1 MEPTLNIR
9 AAISG
14 DVPSMLALERGCP
27 TAAHWTEHHYENL
40 FAAPAD
46 GVESL
51 VLIVEMADPTTPP
64 GEAPV
69 LGFLVARHVASDW
82 ELENIVVAPTARRK
96 GVGRRLLEALLDRVA
111 QTNGSVFLEVR
122 ESNIAARKL
131 YEKAGFCETGRRKS
145 YYINPAEDGVVYR
158 YTLANPFSS

>member
-14 DVPSMLALERGCP
+14 DVPSMLALERECP
-27 TAAHWTEHHYENL
+27 TAAHWTERQYENL
-40 FAAPAD
+40 FGPAD

-51 VLIVEMADPTTPP
+51 VLVVEKARPTTPP
-64 GEAPV
+64 GEPAL
-69 LGFLVARHVASDW
+69 LGFLVARHIHSEW
-82 ELENIVVAPTARRK
+82 ELENVVVAPAARRK
-96 GVGRRLLEALLDRVA
+96 GVGRRLLEALLDRAA

-145 YYINPAEDGVVYR
+145 YYVNPPEDAVLYR
-158 YTLANPFSS
+158 RMP